1 MGQEQRR
8 ANEIMAQKNKEL
20 EALSKKLSTS
30 RKSTTRSSPVRFS
43 DVVNFTE
50 TTDKLESEDLT
61 NLLNRYLTEMS
72 NIALEHG
79 ATMAAAAEALQAIV
93 SRLKE

>member
-1 MGQEQRR
+1 
-8 ANEIMAQKNKEL
+8 
-20 EALSKKLSTS
+20 
-30 RKSTTRSSPVRFS
+30 
-43 DVVNFTE
+43 
-50 TTDKLESEDLT
+50 
-61 NLLNRYLTEMS
+61 LTEMS